1 MVREQIEVGLENFAR
16 AVARRSGIAIALC
29 LAVAIGLASRLP
41 TLGMD
46 ASVENFLPTDDP
58 ARMAYDKFRDQFGRE
73 DIIIVAIEPPN
84 VFELAF
90 LRELKRFHE
99 EVEES
104 VPYLDEVQSLVNVRS
119 TYGSGDELIVEDLL
133 EEFPETSE
141 AVDKVRE
148 RVMSTPMY
156 LNTVISEDAT
166 LTSVVI
172 TLQLYSSI
180 GEEQDEE
187 AILAAGAGD
196 WENQGSHED
205 DPLYLTGAEMFEALA
220 AVGEIIDRYRGDDFK
235 VYVAGSPV
243 IQEAVTGSMQRNMPR
258 FVGLMLLTIAL
269 VLFILFRR
277 LSGVLLPLFVVILSL
292 VSTIGAFAGSGL
304 KLSPPTQVLPTF
316 LLSVGTSAAVHI
328 LKIFY
333 LRFDA
338 GDTADDAIAF
348 AIRHTGLPVIMTGL
362 TTAGGLLSF
371 LAAGLT
377 PIVHLGIFAPIGIL
391 LALAY
396 CLILLPALLH
406 VLPLRRRAVTTSDSG
421 ATWLEGAIVRV
432 GDFSVMNPRP
442 IIGATV
448 LVVAVSLAG
457 ASRLEFS
464 QDIMSWL
471 ASDHPLVR
479 ATEVIDEKLKG
490 SITLEMVADTG
501 VENGVKHPEFLHKL
515 DVLSARVLAMR
526 PGEALSV
533 GKTISISD
541 VIKEIHQAL
550 NSNAAEF
557 YAIPDDP
564 ALASQELL
572 LFENTGSD
580 DLEDVVDS
588 QFQLARFT
596 LKMPYADPLQYNSFI
611 HEVTNEFHEIF
622 DDDVQV
628 VVTGFMG
635 MMGQTMLRVMTG
647 LARSYGLA
655 LAIITPLMILL
666 IGNLRGGLI
675 SMVPNL
681 TPIIITLGIMG
692 WVGITI
698 DMFTMMIGSI
708 AIGLAVDDTIHFIH
722 GFRRDFAACGDARLA
737 VKKTLETTGR
747 ALLVTSIVLASGFL
761 VFVFSDMQNLRYFGA
776 LTSFTIIS
784 AFIIDILV
792 TPALIVL
799 VTAPLSGA
807 REKA

>member
-258 FVGLMLLTIAL
+258 FVVLMLLTIAL

-406 VLPLRRRAVTTSDSG
+406 VLPLRRRAVTTSGSG

-501 VENGVKHPEFLHKL
+501 VENGVKHPDFLHKL

-722 GFRRDFAACGDARLA
+722 GFRRDFEACGDARLA

>member
-406 VLPLRRRAVTTSDSG
+406 VLPLRRRAVTTSGSG

-501 VENGVKHPEFLHKL
+501 VENGVKHPDFLHKL

>member
-258 FVGLMLLTIAL
+258 FVALMLLTIAL

-406 VLPLRRRAVTTSDSG
+406 VLPLRRRAVTTSGSG

-501 VENGVKHPEFLHKL
+501 VENGVKHPDFLHKL

>member
-1 MVREQIEVGLENFAR
+1 LVREQIEVGLENFAR

-196 WENQGSHED
+196 WENQESHED
-205 DPLYLTGAEMFEALA
+205 DPAYLTGAEMFEALA

-258 FVGLMLLTIAL
+258 FVALMLLTIAL

-406 VLPLRRRAVTTSDSG
+406 VLPLRRRAVTTSGSG

-457 ASRLEFS
+457 ASRLEFT

-471 ASDHPLVR
+471 AADHPLVR

-501 VENGVKHPEFLHKL
+501 VENGVKHPDFLHKL
-515 DVLSARVLAMR
+515 DVLSARALAMR

-550 NSNAAEF
+550 NSNADEF

-722 GFRRDFAACGDARLA
+722 GFRRDFEACGDARLA

>member
-1 MVREQIEVGLENFAR
+1 MVREQIEVGLESFAR

-515 DVLSARVLAMR
+515 DVLSARALAMR